1 MPYEKP
7 TKDTYYGLPLEYR
20 IENRRYKGAVHET
33 LILSYRAAGGGT
45 LNYEHPPRRVKNWST
60 WQKSYQTLLHE
71 HPEGPAKTFLESLP
85 EEIMRDFCEGF
96 AGMKAKQRGRKR
108 ND

>member
-1 MPYEKP
+1 MPYKKP
-7 TKDTYYGLPLEYR
+7 TKDTYYSLPIEYR
-20 IENRRYKGAVHET
+20 IEKRRVAGVVHET
-33 LILSYRAAGGGT
+33 LILSFRADGDGA

-60 WQKSYQTLLHE
+60 WQTSYQTLLRE
-71 HPEGPAKTFLESLP
+71 HPEGPPMTFLESLP

-108 ND
+108 NA